1 MESGAEEKEMNP
13 FIKRSRIKPKT
24 RGDREYR
31 DGRTYLQNKTE
42 LRQRVFERSGG
53 RCEDMIENMLTVE
66 GFGNVPQYLTCNA
79 PITWESM
86 ELSHLRHGIH
96 RDDSER
102 GTIASCKECHR
113 KRHASAKVPR
123 RPGKKM
129 NSKQAK
135 EYFEN
140 DMCFCSEGEKIVNKP
155 KFQSFCAECK
165 QKLPKQMLF
174 DLENPDLTR
183 DDAEE
188 VYRELLA
195 ECENM
200 ILLYDLEH
208 KNA

>member
-1 MESGAEEKEMNP
+1 MRNNP
-13 FIKRSRIKPKT
+13 FQQKFSRIKPKA

-53 RCEDMIENMLTVE
+53 RCEDIHDLINMDANHV
-66 GFGNVPQYLTCNA
+66 YAKMRCNA

-102 GTIASCKECHR
+102 GTIASCKDCHR

-140 DMCFCSEGEKIVNKP
+140 DICFCSEGEKIVNKP
-155 KFQSFCAECK
+155 KFESFCAECK

-183 DDAEE
+183 HDAEE

-208 KNA
+208 KL